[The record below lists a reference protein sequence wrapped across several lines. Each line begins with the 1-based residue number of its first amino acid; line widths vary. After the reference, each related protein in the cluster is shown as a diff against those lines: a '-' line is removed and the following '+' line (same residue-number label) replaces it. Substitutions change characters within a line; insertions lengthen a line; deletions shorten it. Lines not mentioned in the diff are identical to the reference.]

1 MFFPKEMSEVE
12 LIVPSKDLVAVT
24 KALSGYGVF
33 HQVDSAYLGLE
44 GVGPN
49 AWNEKAGAY
58 SALERRIQSIFQ
70 NVGLMEGYPAKA
82 EIESVADLDVVTSRV
97 DQIEAEVK
105 AISDQLSD
113 ERKRLE
119 LLESQLRQLE
129 PIADVDVEVEAL
141 REPTFMHSIL
151 GIVPAANISR
161 LRTSLLRVPHVFFI
175 LREDAQKPVVWILG
189 SKKNSDIL
197 ERAAKSAYLN
207 SLSLPEGFGGT
218 PEQITGLLRKEIEST
233 KQKISSL
240 EADLT
245 KLGNSHNAELRK
257 LLWDVHIS
265 RVMADSIVR
274 FGQLRHTYVV
284 VGWVPTADLDALT
297 SRLKEAS
304 REILIETTRTSR
316 SGHHA
321 NVPVALTQNK
331 WLKPIQMLVGTYGHP
346 SYGELDP
353 TLLMAF
359 TFPFLYGAMFGDLG
373 QGLVMLVVGLLVYN
387 GIIFKRMQSDGL
399 RSLSL
404 LIAYCGASAAVFGY
418 LYGSIFGFE
427 GHLIEEYLHFHF
439 EPRWLSPMHDILSVL
454 SIAID
459 AGIVILVF
467 GFLLGMLN
475 SLRSRDWAHLLF
487 GHSGISAFLFYLS
500 FLAVVFGGFFGST
513 ALAPKI
519 ALALYSLPLPFNT
532 LMIVFGVI
540 VMFGGFF
547 RNMVEGHTLIEGTGI
562 GGFAMF
568 LVQSVMDLVET
579 LISMLSNTLSFIRV
593 GAFAVAHGGLS
604 LAIFALAGEEPDAG
618 FWITIVIGNLFI
630 IGFEGLIVGIQT
642 MRLHYY
648 EILGKFFHGG
658 GMQFEPL
665 KLNPSQEEA

>member
-33 HQVDSAYLGLE
+33 HQVDSAYLGVE
-44 GVGPN
+44 GIGPN
-49 AWNEKAGAY
+49 AWHDTAGAY
-58 SALERRIQSIFQ
+58 STLERRIQSIFQ
-70 NVGLMEGYPAKA
+70 NVGLAEEYPARA
-82 EIESVADLDVVTSRV
+82 EIESMADLETVTPKV
-97 DQIEAEVK
+97 DQLEAEVK
-105 AISDQLSD
+105 AISDQLSE

-129 PIADVDVEVEAL
+129 PIADVDVEVGAL
-141 REPTFMHSIL
+141 REPTYMHSIL
-151 GIVPAANISR
+151 GIIPAANISR
-161 LRTSLLRVPHVFFI
+161 LRTSLLRVPHVFFT
-175 LREDAQKPVVWILG
+175 LRDDAQKPVVWILG
-189 SKKNSDIL
+189 SKKSSDIL

-207 SLSLPEGFGGT
+207 SLSLPDEFGGT
-218 PEQITGLLRKEIEST
+218 PEQITEMLRREIESS

-240 EADLT
+240 EVDLAS
-245 KLGNSHNAELRK
+245 LGDSHKNELKK

-284 VGWVPTADLDALT
+284 VGWVPTADLEDLT
-297 SRLKEAS
+297 KRLKEAS
-304 REILIETTRTSR
+304 REILIETVRTTR
-316 SGHHA
+316 SGHHP

-353 TLLMAF
+353 TLLVAF

-373 QGLVMLVVGLLVYN
+373 QGLVLLILGLLVYN
-387 GIIFKRMQSDGL
+387 GVIFKRMQSEGL
-399 RSLSL
+399 RSLGL

-427 GHLIEEYLHFHF
+427 GHLVEEYLHFHF
-439 EPRWLSPMHDILSVL
+439 EPMWISPLHNILSIL

-459 AGIVILVF
+459 AGIIILIL
-467 GFLLGMLN
+467 GFLLGMFN
-475 SLRSRDWAHLLF
+475 NIRSGDWSHLLF
-487 GHSGISAFLFYLS
+487 GHSGLAAFLFYLC
-500 FLAVVFGGFFGST
+500 FLALLGGFLGDT
-513 ALAPKI
+513 AIAPRVAVAI
-519 ALALYSLPLPFNT
+519 NSLQLPFAT
-532 LMIVFGVI
+532 LAGVFALL
-540 VMFGGFF
+540 VMFSGFF
-547 RNMVEGHTLIEGTGI
+547 RNMVEGHTLIEGTGV

-568 LVQSVMDLVET
+568 LVQSFMDLFET
-579 LISMLSNTLSFIRV
+579 VISMLSNTLSFVRV

-604 LAIFALAGEEPDAG
+604 LAIFSLAGVEPDLG
-618 FWITIVIGNLFI
+618 FWITIIIGNIFI

-658 GMQFEPL
+658 GMRFEPL
-665 KLNPSQEEA
+665 KLNPSKEDA

>member
-1 MFFPKEMSEVE
+1 MLFPKQMSEVE

-24 KALSGYGVF
+24 RTLSGYGVF

-44 GVGPN
+44 SLGPN
-49 AWNEKAGAY
+49 AWQDKAGAY
-58 SALERRIQSIFQ
+58 SALERRIQAIMQ
-70 NVGLMEGYPAKA
+70 NVGLQEEYPAKA
-82 EIESVADLDVVTSRV
+82 EIESVV
-97 DQIEAEVK
+97 DMDAVRPEVDRIEEEVK
-105 AISDQLSD
+105 EVSDQLSG

-129 PIADVDVEVEAL
+129 PIADVDVEVGML
-141 REPTFMHSIL
+141 KKSSFMHSIL
-151 GIVPAANISR
+151 GVVPSANISR

-189 SKKNSDIL
+189 PRSNSDVL

-207 SLSLPEGFGGT
+207 PLSLPDEFSGS
-218 PEQITGLLRKEIEST
+218 PEQITAMLRKEIESA
-233 KQKISSL
+233 KQKISVF
-240 EADLT
+240 EADLAR
-245 KLGNSHNAELRK
+245 LGGSYKSELQK

-265 RVMADSIVR
+265 RVMADAIVR

-284 VGWVPTADLDALT
+284 VGWVPTADLEDLT

-304 REILIETTRTSR
+304 REILIETMATSR

-321 NVPVALTQNK
+321 QVPVALTQNK

-359 TFPFLYGAMFGDLG
+359 TFPLLYGAMFGDLG
-373 QGLVMLVVGLLVYN
+373 QGLVMLVLGVLMHN
-387 GIIFKRMQSDGL
+387 KIIMKSMQSLG
-399 RSLSL
+399 L
-404 LIAYCGASAAVFGY
+404 LIAYCGFSAAVFGY

-439 EPRWLSPMHDILSVL
+439 EPSWLSPMHDILSVL

-459 AGIVILVF
+459 AGIVILTL
-467 GFLLGMLN
+467 GFLLGMFN
-475 SLRSRDWAHLLF
+475 NIRSRDWAHLLF
-487 GHSGISAFLFYLS
+487 GHSGVAAFLFYIC

-519 ALALYSLPLPFNT
+519 ALAIYSLPLPFST
-532 LMIVFGVI
+532 LMIVFGVL
-540 VMFGGFF
+540 VMLSGFL
-547 RNMVEGHTLIEGTGI
+547 RNMVEGHTLIEGKGV

-579 LISMLSNTLSFIRV
+579 LINMLSNTLSFIRV

-665 KLNPSQEEA
+665 NLKSAQEKT

>member
-33 HQVDSAYLGLE
+33 HQVDSAYLGVE
-44 GVGPN
+44 GMGQN
-49 AWNEKAGAY
+49 TWHETAGAY

-70 NVGLMEGYPAKA
+70 NVGLAEEYPAKA
-82 EIESVADLDVVTSRV
+82 EIESVADLDVVTPKV

-189 SKKNSDIL
+189 SKRSSDIL

-207 SLSLPEGFGGT
+207 SLSLPDEFGGT
-218 PEQITGLLRKEIEST
+218 PEQITGMLRKEIESS
-233 KQKISSL
+233 KQKIASL

-245 KLGNSHNAELRK
+245 KLGESHKTELMK

-274 FGQLRHTYVV
+274 FGQLRHTFVV
-284 VGWVPTADLDALT
+284 VGWVPTADLGDLT
-297 SRLKEAS
+297 SRLKQAS
-304 REILIETTRTSR
+304 REILIETMRTSR

-359 TFPFLYGAMFGDLG
+359 TFPLLYGAMFGDLG
-373 QGLVMLVVGLLVYN
+373 QGLVMLVL
-387 GIIFKRMQSDGL
+387 GILMHNKIFMKGMH
-399 RSLSL
+399 SLGL

-459 AGIVILVF
+459 AGIVILMF

-475 SLRSRDWAHLLF
+475 SIRSRDWAHLLF
-487 GHSGISAFLFYLS
+487 GHAGITAFLFYVC
-500 FLAVVFGGFFGST
+500 FLAMLGAFLGDT
-513 ALAPKI
+513 ALAPKVAVAI
-519 ALALYSLPLPFNT
+519 NSLPLPFTT
-532 LMIVFGVI
+532 LIIVFGVF
-540 VMFGGFF
+540 VMFSGFF
-547 RNMVEGHTLIEGTGI
+547 RNMVEGHTLIEGKGF
-562 GGFAMF
+562 GGFMMF
-568 LVQSVMDLVET
+568 LIQSLMDLIET
-579 LISMLSNTLSFIRV
+579 VISMLSNTLSFIRV

-665 KLNPSQEEA
+665 RLNPSQEEA